1 MSLDLVDSL
10 SAATAQLR
18 AAMQKADLSDIEKAM
33 AQFRDSI
40 EAIEAV
46 GAWRSNPQL
55 KARVQSVMAELE
67 SARMLACLLGDMTG
81 QMHAAYAARNMDA
94 PQPLYGP
101 R

>member
-1 MSLDLVDSL
+1 MTLALVDDL
-10 SAATAQLR
+10 STATVQLR

-33 AQFRDSI
+33 ANFRGSM

-46 GAWRSNPQL
+46 GAWRSDPEL
-55 KARVQSVMAELE
+55 KARVQDVMAQLE
-67 SARMLACLLGDMTG
+67 SSRMLACLLGDMTG

-94 PQPLYGP
+94 PQPLYAP